1 MSPRIT
7 VRFDRILIG
16 LLARFI
22 ANQNDRRFL
31 MSRTCMRYETQSK
44 MATAE
49 LEYVPKGK
57 DGLQPLLGI
66 LSNSK
71 APKSVFQT
79 IF

>member
-1 MSPRIT
+1 
-7 VRFDRILIG
+7 
-16 LLARFI
+16 
-22 ANQNDRRFL
+22 

>member
-1 MSPRIT
+1 
-7 VRFDRILIG
+7 
-16 LLARFI
+16 
-22 ANQNDRRFL
+22 
-31 MSRTCMRYETQSK
+31 MSRTCMRYKTQSK

-71 APKSVFQT
+71 APKSVLKLCSKILWGNLEF
-79 IF
+79 